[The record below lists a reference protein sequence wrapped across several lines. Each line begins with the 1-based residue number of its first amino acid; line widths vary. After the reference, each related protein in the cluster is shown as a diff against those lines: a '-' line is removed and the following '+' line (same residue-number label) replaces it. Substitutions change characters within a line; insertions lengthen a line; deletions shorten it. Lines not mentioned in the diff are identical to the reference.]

1 MKTIASFRIFSTIQF
16 TLHAVVVLLVAITAS
31 AQEKTNDSL
40 QEPQGNTLNFST
52 ISNTKQKPLQPYYNA
67 LKNARYGTQRFSVI
81 EQLAAHHID
90 KGTSDSVIFYGN
102 LYLRELDSWD
112 KPNTS
117 KKLHLTKAY
126 HILGL
131 GSKLNGLLDNAIKWH
146 IKGITEAETAKNTEY
161 QFRHK
166 IGLANI
172 YNLKDQYPKAAHILE
187 KAIQEFEKKW
197 PEHTPEALVYLGD
210 ANYGLKKYANAK
222 GFYDKG
228 LKGSEKLNDLKRELT
243 IKLKLGTIAELENRY
258 DDAYKLYDQA
268 KESGLKNGYNT
279 IYFKGTILL
288 GKLLYRQKEYESAMI
303 ALSIA
308 YINAIGKENLHYQKE
323 ILDIHRRVFA
333 ATDDFKNAYAV
344 MTQLSRVNSEIS
356 AKQQQKVVKELEI
369 QYETLEKEKE
379 ISSLEEN
386 QLIKEGEIK
395 RQKTIKNA
403 FLIGFLVILIPI
415 IALLFVYYQK
425 IQAQSLLVKKQE
437 EINEQ
442 KVTALKQE
450 QELNLIKAAVEG
462 QDEERKRIAQEL
474 HDSIGGNLAGIK
486 LQLASIDTGSEKLK
500 TITHQLDETYQL
512 VRNIS
517 HTLIPKKFKRH
528 AFTELIQEY
537 IKTISSTGELAIGL
551 YPHPEELVNTIDEKI
566 QVELFK
572 IIQELMTN
580 TLKHASADQVD
591 IHLGIIDNGLSLL
604 FEDNGKGFETSKTT
618 HGIGF
623 ENINSRV
630 AELKGTLHIDSS
642 KNRGTVIAIEIPVKT
657 YKIL

>member
-1 MKTIASFRIFSTIQF
+1 MLQL
-16 TLHAVVVLLVAITAS
+16 TLHAIVLFSTVSIATA
-31 AQEKTNDSL
+31 QDKTNDPS
-40 QEPQGNTLNFST
+40 QEPQSNTINFST
-52 ISNTKQKPLQPYYNA
+52 LTNTKQKSLQPYYEA
-67 LKNARYGTQRFSVI
+67 LKTATYGRQRFSVF
-81 EQLAAHHID
+81 EQLAEHHVNM
-90 KGTSDSVIFYGN
+90 GTSDSVIHYGN
-102 LYLRELDSWD
+102 LYVTELKRWD
-112 KPNTS
+112 KA
-117 KKLHLTKAY
+117 KDHKRIYYTKAY
-126 HILGL
+126 FILGL

-146 IKGITEAETAKNTEY
+146 INGITEAEAAKNTEY
-161 QFRHK
+161 QYKHK

-172 YNLKDQYPKAAHILE
+172 YNLKDQYPKAIQILE
-187 KAIQEFEKKW
+187 KAIPEFEKKW

-210 ANYGLKKYANAK
+210 ANYGLKKHANAK
-222 GFYDKG
+222 AFYEKG
-228 LKGSEKLNDLKRELT
+228 LIGCKKFNDLKRELI

-258 DDAYKLYDQA
+258 DDAYKLYDRA

-288 GKLLYRQKEYESAMI
+288 GKLLYRQKEYDSAMM

-308 YINAIGKENLHYQKE
+308 YVNAIDRENLHYQKE
-323 ILDIHRRVFA
+323 ILNIHRKIFA
-333 ATDDFKNAYAV
+333 VTNDYENAYAV

-356 AKQQQKVVKELEI
+356 VQQQQKIIRELEI

-403 FLIGFLVILIPI
+403 FLIGFLVILIPV
-415 IALLFVYYQK
+415 IALLYVYYQK
-425 IQAQSLLVKKQE
+425 IQTQSLLVRKQE

-486 LQLASIDTGSEKLK
+486 LQLASIDSGSKKLK

-512 VRNIS
+512 VRDIS
-517 HTLIPKKFKRH
+517 HTLIPKKFKQH

-537 IKTISSTGELAIGL
+537 IKTISNTGELTIGFH
-551 YPHPEELVNTIDEKI
+551 PHPEESVNAIDEKI
-566 QVELFK
+566 HIELFK

-591 IHLGIIDNGLSLL
+591 IHLSIINNELSLL
-604 FEDNGKGFETSKTT
+604 FEDNGKGFDAANITN
-618 HGIGF
+618 GIGF
-623 ENINSRV
+623 ENIKSRID
-630 AELKGTLHIDSS
+630 ELKGTLHIDSS
-642 KNRGTVIAIEIPVKT
+642 KNRGTVISIEIPITKDKT
-657 YKIL
+657 L

>member
-1 MKTIASFRIFSTIQF
+1 MTFRVT
-16 TLHAVVVLLVAITAS
+16 
-31 AQEKTNDSL
+31 AQEKANDSL
-40 QEPQGNTLNFST
+40 KEPQGKTLNFST
-52 ISNTKQKPLQPYYNA
+52 IANTKQKSLLPYYDA
-67 LKNARYGTQRFSVI
+67 LKNAQYGSQRFSVF
-81 EQLAAHHID
+81 EQLAQHHID

-102 LYLRELDSWD
+102 LYLRELGRWD
-112 KPNTS
+112 KPLMS
-117 KKLHLTKAY
+117 KKPYFTKAY

-146 IKGITEAETAKNTEY
+146 IKGITEAEAAKNTEY
-161 QFRHK
+161 QYRHK

-172 YNLKDQYPKAAHILE
+172 YNLKDQYPKAIPILE
-187 KAIQEFEKKW
+187 KAISEFEKKW

-210 ANYGLKKYANAK
+210 ANYGSKKHANAK
-222 GFYDKG
+222 AFYEKG
-228 LKGSEKLNDLKRELT
+228 LIGCKKFNDLKREL
-243 IKLKLGTIAELENRY
+243 IIELKLGTIAELENRY

-268 KESGLKNGYNT
+268 KESGLKKGYNT

-288 GKLLYRQKEYESAMI
+288 GKLLYRQKEYDSAMM

-308 YINAIGKENLHYQKE
+308 YVNAIDRENLHYQKE
-323 ILDIHRRVFA
+323 ILNVQRKIFA
-333 ATDDFKNAYAV
+333 TTNDYENAYAV

-356 AKQQQKVVKELEI
+356 VQQQQKIIKELEI

-379 ISSLEEN
+379 ISSLKEN

-395 RQKTIKNA
+395 RQKTIKSA
-403 FLIGFLVILIPI
+403 FLIGFLIILIPV
-415 IALLFVYYQK
+415 IALLYVYYQK
-425 IQAQSLLVKKQE
+425 IQTQSLLVKKQE

-512 VRNIS
+512 VRDIS
-517 HTLIPKKFKRH
+517 HTLIPKKFKQH
-528 AFTELIQEY
+528 AFNELIQEY
-537 IKTISSTGELAIGL
+537 IKTISSTGELTIGFH
-551 YPHPEELVNTIDEKI
+551 PHPEESVNAIDQKI
-566 QVELFK
+566 QMELFK

-580 TLKHASADQVD
+580 TLKHASADQID
-591 IHLGIIDNGLSLL
+591 IHLSIIDNELSLL
-604 FEDNGKGFETSKTT
+604 FEDNGKGFETSEITN
-618 HGIGF
+618 GIGF
-623 ENINSRV
+623 DNIKSRV
-630 AELKGTLHIDSS
+630 DELKGTFHIDSS
-642 KNRGTVIAIEIPVKT
+642 KNRGTVISIEIPIKT
-657 YKIL
+657 NKAL